1 MLLSSCTHP
10 RTTLVPPTPIASIVN
25 APESL
30 PGHTSTGFP
39 ALDAA
44 QAEAAS
50 LLLALHERLAIEP
63 DDAGPGLLRRLLGRG
78 PRTVDPV
85 PGIYLWGGVG
95 RGKTYLMDWFVDELP
110 LPGKRRTHFHHFMR
124 AVHDAMARLPKTPD
138 PLEVVADQWRQE
150 VRVLCLDEF
159 VVTDIA
165 DAMILHRLLRA
176 LFSRGMTLVTTSNTQ
191 PKALYR
197 SGLQRALFLPAIDL
211 LERHTRV
218 LELDGGF
225 DYRLRALTEAGVWL
239 DAGQGDE
246 PMAACFERLTGGHAE
261 RVQEFNANGRAFPV
275 RGLGTDVVWFD
286 FAALCDT
293 PRSAADYI
301 EIAREYHTVLLSGL
315 PQISPA
321 NEAAARRLVHLIDEL
336 YDQRVKLVVS
346 AEVPLDRLYA
356 GGLHDFPHE
365 RLLSR
370 LTDMQSTGYLAD
382 HIDTSADPA
391 EPVSGRTAAR
401 VRGRRP

>member
-1 MLLSSCTHP
+1 
-10 RTTLVPPTPIASIVN
+10 VPPTPIASIVN

-30 PGHTSTGFP
+30 PCQSSTHFP

-44 QAEAAS
+44 QAEAAN
-50 LLLALHERLAIEP
+50 LLFALHQRIAVEP
-63 DDAGPGLLRRLLGRG
+63 DDPGPGLLRRLLGRG
-78 PRTVDPV
+78 SHTVEPV
-85 PGIYLWGGVG
+85 LGVYLWGGVG

-110 LPGKRRTHFHHFMR
+110 LPGKRRLHFHHFMR
-124 AVHDAMARLPKTPD
+124 AVHQAMAGLPRTPD
-138 PLEVVADQWRQE
+138 PLEVVADQWRQD

-176 LFSRGMTLVTTSNTQ
+176 LFGRGMTLVTTSNTHPQ
-191 PKALYR
+191 DLYR
-197 SGLQRALFLPAIDL
+197 NGLQHALFRPAIEL

-218 LELDGGF
+218 LKLDGGV
-225 DYRLRALTEAGVWL
+225 DYRLRTLTEAGVWL
-239 DAGQGDE
+239 DASRGDG
-246 PMAACFERLTGGHAE
+246 PMAARFRRLTGGHAE
-261 RVQEFNANGRAFPV
+261 HVLEFSANGRIFPV

-286 FAALCDT
+286 FEDLCGS

-301 EIAREYHTVLLSGL
+301 EIAREYHTVLLSNL
-315 PQISPA
+315 PRLTPA

-346 AEVPLDRLYA
+346 AEVALDQLYA
-356 GGLHDFPHE
+356 GGLHDFPQE

-370 LTDMQSTGYLAD
+370 LTEMQSTGYLAERASDAD
-382 HIDTSADPA
+382 H
-391 EPVSGRTAAR
+391 G
-401 VRGRRP
+401 